1 MSNSF
6 INFFNFLTYITRTN
20 GVCSTA
26 YVQCIVVVFVERKLI
41 TVRGSFFLPSHIT
54 FNKPFCKFCRNLV
67 NFHSITQFSFP
78 HVLVIGHLMGGIAI
92 KTNTIPFDALQLL
105 NTLRV
110 VGINLGDILNILL
123 SSIITIG
130 ALM

>member
-20 GVCSTA
+20 SVCSTA
-26 YVQCIVVVFVERKLI
+26 YVQCICCSICWKKIDNRA
-41 TVRGSFFLPSHIT
+41 GSFFLPSHIT